1 VTPVNKL
8 QKIGHVEQQLEV
20 IREKMGLEDILEAEF
35 VATNLLVWLLQQD
48 ENDIKIFIK
57 AKEAMMP
64 LAILNKAELL
74 EKGR

>member
-1 VTPVNKL
+1 MNKL